1 MKISYIIIIRENVYD
16 NSFYSTDDNAVNWVN
31 NNGVSRSCNLR

>member
-1 MKISYIIIIRENVYD
+1 MLSILYD

-31 NNGVSRSCNLR
+31 DNGVGGQ